1 MYAVLSA
8 IAIFPCAK
16 GAPEKQKNT
25 RLPGEKAVKSFCE
38 KVCKGLVPIAVG
50 AALAVGLAAPV
61 HAAGKKFKIFLSMSY
76 IGNDWQAEAENEIRA
91 MAASSSLRDK
101 VDLRI
106 QVAGPNA
113 QRQIQQ
119 INSMVQAGAD
129 AILVYPISPTA
140 LNAVVKEACERHV
153 LVVAYDSVISEPCA
167 YNFHIDQRLWGQNEA
182 NWLVGELH
190 GKGNIVIIN
199 GVPGTSVDMLRHE
212 GEMDVLKNYPNIHIV
227 AQANGMWSQA
237 VARTELSKIIATHP
251 WSTIDGLLMQAGC
264 YTANSM
270 QKEAGIADDKLL
282 PCGGEASN
290 GGRVQMLPVG
300 TVVDGAN
307 GTYRPM
313 GARRMSSGSQNFSGA
328 LALKRMVA
336 KLEGQDM
343 PRLTVI
349 PQLLVTNANVK
360 LCETGSWAEMQAGC
374 NVFKPSL
381 IPNPGW
387 FASIFSP
394 DVPEV
399 GVQGALTGK
408 PED

>member
-1 MYAVLSA
+1 MIRSTGKETAMG
-8 IAIFPCAK
+8 FF
-16 GAPEKQKNT
+16 KQ
-25 RLPGEKAVKSFCE
+25 L
-38 KVCKGLVPIAVG
+38 CKGLLPVAAG
-50 AALAVGLAAPV
+50 AALAAALSVPG

-91 MAASSSLRDK
+91 MAASRSMRDK

-129 AILVYPISPTA
+129 AILVYPISRTA
-140 LNAVVKEACERHV
+140 LNAVVKNACARHV
-153 LVVAYDSVISEPCA
+153 VVAAYDSVISEPCA

-182 NWLVGELH
+182 RWLVGALH
-190 GKGNIVIIN
+190 GRGNIVIIN

-212 GEMDVLKNYPNIHIV
+212 GEMDILKSYPDIHIV

-237 VARTELSKIIATHP
+237 VARTELSKIVATHP
-251 WSTIDGLLMQAGC
+251 LSSIDGLLMQAGC

-270 QKEAGIADDKLL
+270 QKESGIGDDKLR

-290 GGRVQMLPVG
+290 GGRIQMLPAG
-300 TVVDGAN
+300 TVVDGVN
-307 GTYRPM
+307 GSYRPM
-313 GARRMSSGSQNFSGA
+313 GALRMSSGSQNFSGA
-328 LALKRMVA
+328 LALKQVVA
-336 KLEGQDM
+336 KLEGQDV

-349 PQLLVTNANVK
+349 PQALVTNANIK
-360 LCETGSWAEMQAGC
+360 LCETGSWAEMQGGC

-387 FASIFSP
+387 FASVFSP
-394 DVPEV
+394 DVSEV

>member
-1 MYAVLSA
+1 MTSLYQN
-8 IAIFPCAK
+8 F
-16 GAPEKQKNT
+16 
-25 RLPGEKAVKSFCE
+25 R
-38 KVCKGLVPIAVG
+38 KGLLPVAMG
-50 AALAVGLAAPV
+50 AALAAGLAAPG
-61 HAAGKKFKIFLSMSY
+61 HAADKKFKIFLSMSY

-91 MAASSSLRDK
+91 MAASQSLRDK

-140 LNAVVKEACERHV
+140 LNAVVRNACQRHV
-153 LVVAYDSVISEPCA
+153 VVAAYDSVISEPCA

-182 NWLVGELH
+182 RWLANTLH
-190 GKGNIVIIN
+190 GKGNIVIVN
-199 GVPGTSVDMLRHE
+199 GVPGTSVDMLRHQ
-212 GEMDVLKNYPNIHIV
+212 GEMDILKNYPDMHIV

-251 WSTIDGLLMQAGC
+251 WPTIDGLLMQAGC

-270 QKEAGIADDKLL
+270 QKEAGIADDKLR

-290 GGRVQMLPVG
+290 GGRIQMLPEG
-300 TVVDGAN
+300 TVADGAN

-313 GARRMSSGSQNFSGA
+313 GALRMSSGSQNFSGA
-328 LALKRMVA
+328 LALKQIVA
-336 KLEGQDM
+336 KLEGQDI

-349 PQLLVTNANVK
+349 PQALVTNANVK
-360 LCETGSWAEMQAGC
+360 LCQTGSWAEMQAGC